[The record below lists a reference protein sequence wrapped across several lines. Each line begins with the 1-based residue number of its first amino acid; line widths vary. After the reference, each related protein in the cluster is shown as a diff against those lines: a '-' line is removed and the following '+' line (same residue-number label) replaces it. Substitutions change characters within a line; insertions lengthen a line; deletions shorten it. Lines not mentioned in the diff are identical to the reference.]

1 MKRGVPPGWGAG
13 MPKMDGG
20 WGRSKAATENN
31 YGYQCGY
38 QKSVLLYYEY
48 MVLIYMIFLK
58 VTGGERGIRTLD
70 TLLTYTRFP
79 GVLFQPLR
87 HLSVLR
93 ATQFEELNNVL

>member
-1 MKRGVPPGWGAG
+1 MKWGVPPGWGAG

-58 VTGGERGIRTLD
+58 VTGGERGMRSVVLYKPLF
-70 TLLTYTRFP
+70 LLIFSNINMIY
-79 GVLFQPLR
+79 
-87 HLSVLR
+87 
-93 ATQFEELNNVL
+93 